1 MDLLMRCGGQ
11 RGLRK
16 GVRNVNRKAL
26 SILNS
31 EAVPLENKD
40 HALET
45 TWSRG

>member
-11 RGLRK
+11 RRLRK

-40 HALET
+40 HSLET
-45 TWSRG
+45 RWSSG